1 VLLIAINV
9 FLLIAGCFLPP
20 VAIILMTMPILQ
32 PVLEANNFDMVWFG
46 VMMTINLEIGL
57 ITPPVGLNLYILR
70 SVAPQVPLRTVLSGS
85 MPFVGLMLAGMVIL
99 AFVPQIALW
108 LPGVLR

>member
-1 VLLIAINV
+1 
-9 FLLIAGCFLPP
+9 
-20 VAIILMTMPILQ
+20 
-32 PVLEANNFDMVWFG
+32 
-46 VMMTINLEIGL
+46 
-57 ITPPVGLNLYILR
+57 
-70 SVAPQVPLRTVLSGS
+70 LRTVLSGS